1 MKIYLNNAATSWPK
15 PEAVSSAMSE
25 FLISGGANLARG
37 SAAARDMGTLD
48 MVTTARQVVARF
60 FGGFSNA
67 DPRYVTFTSNITE
80 SLNLVLK
87 GFLGPGDHVV
97 TTSME
102 HNAVM
107 RPLRRLEDSGTLV
120 TVLNTQTDGILSP
133 ALLADTLS
141 CKTTKL
147 VVLSHA
153 SNVCGSIQLLAQI
166 AEICRQANV
175 PLVVDAAQ
183 TAGVIPV
190 SISEM
195 DIAAF
200 CFTGHKGLLGP
211 QGIGGIVWK
220 PEFAEKA
227 PPFVEGG
234 TGSFSHLERQPSSL
248 PDKFEAGTPNLPG
261 IAGLL
266 AALQWLENKGLDQI
280 AEKERVLGEKLLEG
294 LLSIRELELYGK
306 TTMDDRLAVFPVNPP
321 DGDNGTLSFRL
332 ASDWGVETR
341 PGLHCAPGAHRTLG
355 SFPQGA
361 LRISVGSFNT
371 EEDIDRCLEGLRTL
385 MRSAT

>member
-1 MKIYLNNAATSWPK
+1 MNIYLNNAATSWPK
-15 PEAVSSAMSE
+15 PEAVPEAMSN
-25 FLISGGANLARG
+25 FMVSGGANLARG

-48 MVTTARQVVARF
+48 MVTTARQAVARF
-60 FGGFSNA
+60 FGGFSDA
-67 DPRYVTFTSNITE
+67 DPRYVTFTMNITE

-87 GFLGPGDHVV
+87 GILGPGDHVV
-97 TTSME
+97 TSSME

-107 RPLRRLEDSGTLV
+107 RPLRSLEDSGTLV
-120 TVLNTQTDGILSP
+120 TVLPAGNDGIISP
-133 ALLADTLS
+133 AILADTLS
-141 CKTTKL
+141 RKTTQL

-153 SNVCGSIQLLAQI
+153 SNVCGSIQPLAEI

-211 QGIGGIVWK
+211 QGIGGILWK
-220 PEFAEKA
+220 PEFAEKVT
-227 PPFVEGG
+227 PFVEGG

-280 AEKERVLGEKLLEG
+280 AENERVLGEKLLEG

-306 TTMDDRLAVFPVNPP
+306 RTMDDRLAVFPVNPP
-321 DGDNGTLSFRL
+321 DGDNGTLSFQL

-371 EEDIDRCLEGLRTL
+371 EEDIDRCLEGLGVL

>member
-80 SLNLVLK
+80 SLNMVLK

-120 TVLNTQTDGILSP
+120 TVLSTQTDGILSP

-153 SNVCGSIQLLAQI
+153 SNVCGSIQPLAQI

-220 PEFAEKA
+220 PEFAEKV

-266 AALQWLENKGLDQI
+266 AALQWLENTGLDQV
-280 AEKERVLGEKLLEG
+280 AGKERVLGEKLLEG

-321 DGDNGTLSFRL
+321 GGDNGTLSFHL